1 MIMDYNNDSSDYE
14 NMLDTQDMPMDME
27 ADQIIDIGDVSTDTD
42 EPETMYVDATVE
54 DVDDDS
60 NKTSDWSLRDRLRSG
75 DYSRP
80 DHNADSPNETYDYDD
95 WSSTKYERVQER
107 LQDDDSSETY
117 DTENTE
123 SSEEDDNEQQ
133 RSITARIA
141 DAAQSD
147 IAQKAR
153 AGTLKAAQATG
164 DAVKTAG
171 KAAGKAALKTGKAY
185 WDYTGSVADD
195 TSTPSNQQQQG
206 QPQRTPT
213 TRRGTATQ
221 VVNRDLYE
229 PTAPRTRREPTPEM
243 MMGAN
248 PGPNDGVNVD
258 LDIGFSANPTQYQE
272 GDTYDLTFGFTD
284 DEPASETLRNIDQR
298 TSRTEAVSRPAS
310 ETTAQQLQRENTAP
324 REELPQSS
332 NEQVTQSQQ
341 PMTDD
346 FGFSF
351 DGATMMGGGELS
363 FFGTREPVESQSMDS
378 RPVKRPQQPMTDSFG
393 FNFDGATMMSGG
405 ELSFFDADER
415 RRSAENDFE
424 FFGGRLL

>member
-1 MIMDYNNDSSDYE
+1 MDYNNDSSDDE

-60 NKTSDWSLRDRLRSG
+60 NKTSDWSLRDRLKSG

-80 DHNADSPNETYDYDD
+80 DDNADSPNETYDYDD

-107 LQDDDSSETY
+107 LQDDNSSETY

-123 SSEEDDNEQQ
+123 SSEEDDNEER

-153 AGTLKAAQATG
+153 AGSLKAAQATS

-171 KAAGKAALKTGKAY
+171 KAAGKAAMKTGKAY

-195 TSTPSNQQQQG
+195 TSTRPNQQQQM
-206 QPQRTPT
+206 QPQRIPM
-213 TRRGTATQ
+213 TRRGTGMQ
-221 VVNRDLYE
+221 VVDRDLYE
-229 PTAPRTRREPTPEM
+229 PTAPQVRRQPTPEM
-243 MMGAN
+243 IIGAR
-248 PGPNDGVNVD
+248 PGPNDGINVN
-258 LDIGFSANPTQYQE
+258 LEFGFSADPTQYQE

-284 DEPASETLRNIDQR
+284 D
-298 TSRTEAVSRPAS
+298 
-310 ETTAQQLQRENTAP
+310 AP
-324 REELPQSS
+324 ESQPLNNQALERSQTI
-332 NEQVTQSQQ
+332 NNQTVRQSQQ
-341 PMTDD
+341 PIVND
-346 FGFSF
+346 FGFS
-351 DGATMMGGGELS
+351 
-363 FFGTREPVESQSMDS
+363 VQQS
-378 RPVKRPQQPMTDSFG
+378 QPMTDNFG
-393 FNFDGATMMSGG
+393 FNFDSATMMSGG

-415 RRSAENDFE
+415 RGSAENDFE

>member
-1 MIMDYNNDSSDYE
+1 MDYNNDSSDDE

-60 NKTSDWSLRDRLRSG
+60 NKTSDWSLRDRLKSG

-80 DHNADSPNETYDYDD
+80 DDNADSPNETYDYDD

-107 LQDDDSSETY
+107 LQDDNSSETY

-123 SSEEDDNEQQ
+123 SSEEDDNEER

-153 AGTLKAAQATG
+153 AGSLKAAQATS

-171 KAAGKAALKTGKAY
+171 KAAGKVAMKTGKAY

-195 TSTPSNQQQQG
+195 TSTRPNQQQQM
-206 QPQRTPT
+206 QPQRIPM
-213 TRRGTATQ
+213 TRRGTGMQ
-221 VVNRDLYE
+221 VVDRDLYE

-243 MMGAN
+243 VMGAN

-258 LDIGFSANPTQYQE
+258 LDIGFSADPTQYQE

-284 DEPASETLRNIDQR
+284 DGPASETLRNIDQR
-298 TSRTEAVSRPAS
+298 TPRTETVSRPAS
-310 ETTAQQLQRENTAP
+310 ETTAQQFQRENTAVRKVP
-324 REELPQSS
+324 ARAS

-346 FGFSF
+346 FGFNFDGATIMSGGELSFFETRASVESQSINNGFVNQPQQSATDSFSFNF
-351 DGATMMGGGELS
+351 DGATMMGGGEL
-363 FFGTREPVESQSMDS
+363 
-378 RPVKRPQQPMTDSFG
+378 
-393 FNFDGATMMSGG
+393 N
-405 ELSFFDADER
+405 FFDTDER
-415 RRSAENDFE
+415 RRSSENDFE

>member
-1 MIMDYNNDSSDYE
+1 MDYNNDSSDDE

-27 ADQIIDIGDVSTDTD
+27 ADQIIDVGDVSTDTD

-60 NKTSDWSLRDRLRSG
+60 NKTSDWSLRDRLGRG
-75 DYSRP
+75 DYGRP
-80 DHNADSPNETYDYDD
+80 DDNADSPNETYDYDD
-95 WSSTKYERVQER
+95 WQSTERGQSVQEQS
-107 LQDDDSSETY
+107 LDNDYSVPNDDTDSP
-117 DTENTE
+117 D
-123 SSEEDDNEQQ
+123 DDNEQQ

-153 AGTLKAAQATG
+153 AGSLKAARATS

-171 KAAGKAALKTGKAY
+171 KAGTKAVIKGGKAY
-185 WDYTGSVADD
+185 LDYTDSIA
-195 TSTPSNQQQQG
+195 TKNSTPSNQQQQG
-206 QPQRTPT
+206 QPQGMPM
-213 TRRGTATQ
+213 TRRGTGTQ

-258 LDIGFSANPTQYQE
+258 LDIGFSADPTQYQE

-284 DEPASETLRNIDQR
+284 DESASETLRNIDQR
-298 TSRTEAVSRPAS
+298 TPRTEAVSRPAL
-310 ETTAQQLQRENTAP
+310 ETTAQQFQRENTAT

-341 PMTDD
+341 PMTNDFGFSFD
-346 FGFSF
+346 GATMIGGGELSFFGAGELVESQSINSRSVQRPQQPMTDSFGFSF

-363 FFGTREPVESQSMDS
+363 FF
-378 RPVKRPQQPMTDSFG
+378 
-393 FNFDGATMMSGG
+393 
-405 ELSFFDADER
+405 DADER
-415 RRSAENDFE
+415 RRSAKNDFE